1 MPDMND
7 DPVSARDGPPSEPI
21 PISALSHYSYC
32 PRRCALI
39 HLEQT
44 FDENIYTLKGELLHE
59 RVHDGDAT
67 VDVGLRVERAL
78 PLWSGALGLIGK
90 SDVVEHHGETP
101 YPVEYKVGRRRD
113 EPHAPIQLCAQAMC
127 LEEMTGRRVPAGAI
141 YYHASRRRRE
151 IVFDATLR
159 AQVRAIAAAVREL
172 LSQGIVPP
180 PPNDARCHHCSL
192 RESCLP
198 RATGEPQRLAGLRR
212 ELFTDN
218 DTDVR
223 EPPCTN
229 S

>member
-1 MPDMND
+1 MPDMNH
-7 DPVSARDGPPSEPI
+7 DPVFARDGPASEPI

-59 RVHDGDAT
+59 RTHDGDVKVEAG
-67 VDVGLRVERAL
+67 VRVERAL
-78 PLWSGALGLIGK
+78 PLWSSKLGLIGK
-90 SDVVEHHGETP
+90 SDVVEHHGDTP

-141 YYHASRRRRE
+141 YYHASRRRKE
-151 IVFDATLR
+151 IVFDEDLR
-159 AQVRAIAAAVREL
+159 TQVRATIAAVREL
-172 LSQGIVPP
+172 LSKGSVPP
-180 PPNDARCHHCSL
+180 PPNDARCRHCSL

-198 RATGEPQRLAGLRR
+198 RAAGEPQRLAALRQD
-212 ELFTDN
+212 LFADDDN
-218 DTDVR
+218 DPG
-223 EPPCTN
+223 ESPCAN

>member
-7 DPVSARDGPPSEPI
+7 NPLFARDGPPSEPI

-59 RVHDGDAT
+59 RVHDGDVQVEAG
-67 VDVGLRVERAL
+67 VRIERAL
-78 PLWSGALGLIGK
+78 PLWSSKLGLIGK
-90 SDVVEHHGETP
+90 SDVVEHQGDTP

-113 EPHAPIQLCAQAMC
+113 EPHTPIQLCAQAMC
-127 LEEMTGRRVPAGAI
+127 LEEMTGKHVPRGAI

-151 IVFDATLR
+151 IVFDKVMR
-159 AQVRAIAAAVREL
+159 AQVRAAAAAVRDML
-172 LSQGIVPP
+172 ARRIVPP
-180 PPNDARCHHCSL
+180 PPNDERCHHCSL

-198 RATGEPQRLAGLRR
+198 RATGEPQRIAALQHD
-212 ELFTDN
+212 LFADN
-218 DTDVR
+218 DADTGK
-223 EPPCTN
+223 PPCTN